1 MSNPVPALG
10 ADDLTD
16 DVVYYEFYK
25 EGKRSRNI
33 LRTTAIQSGIM
44 YRERHAYEKMGCDF
58 CITSGGKMYV
68 GWKLPTHD
76 AAMASTIKD
85 KHVSYLFIS

>member
-10 ADDLTD
+10 ADDLIND
-16 DVVYYEFYK
+16 FVYYELYN
-25 EGKRSRNI
+25 ERKRSKNPLRNP
-33 LRTTAIQSGIM
+33 ASQPGIR

>member
-1 MSNPVPALG
+1 MSNPVSALG
-10 ADDLTD
+10 ADDVINDT
-16 DVVYYEFYK
+16 VYHEFYK
-25 EGKRSRNI
+25 EGKRSRNP
-33 LRTTAIQSGIM
+33 LRTSVVQPGIR